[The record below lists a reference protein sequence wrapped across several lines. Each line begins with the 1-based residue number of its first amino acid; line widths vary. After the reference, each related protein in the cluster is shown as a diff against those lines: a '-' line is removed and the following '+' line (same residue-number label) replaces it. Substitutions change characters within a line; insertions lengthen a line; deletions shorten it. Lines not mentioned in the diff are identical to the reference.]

1 MKTSI
6 DIAYALPVSTVSA
19 TAGDAIEVV
28 APPAPLKRVALSGA
42 TMGTRYSA
50 TFYSSAPVD
59 VDRLSAALQRSVD
72 RVDNQMS
79 TWKPESDLCRL
90 NRAPVGAWQAVPAEL
105 MAVLVAGLEISKA
118 SSGAF
123 DMGVGD
129 AVEAWGF
136 GATGPSADQN
146 KIVGVASVRRPSTE
160 GLELDAPNLRARKT
174 AALQLDLSG
183 IAKGFGVD
191 QLAECLKRFGITRY
205 LVSIDGEVR
214 ASGLK
219 PGGEPW
225 LVGIEKP
232 DRKMR
237 DVARI
242 QELADLALAT
252 SGDYRHF
259 REHDGKWVSH
269 TIDPR
274 TRAPIETALT
284 SVSVAAQSCMMADAW
299 ATALLVLGEVEG
311 PQLAETLQL
320 SALFMVRDGDGLREI
335 ATGQFRE

>member
-1 MKTSI
+1 
-6 DIAYALPVSTVSA
+6 
-19 TAGDAIEVV
+19 
-28 APPAPLKRVALSGA
+28 
-42 TMGTRYSA
+42 MGTRYSA

-59 VDRLSAALQRSVD
+59 VDRLSKALQQAVD

-79 TWKPESDLCRL
+79 TWKPESDLSRL
-90 NRAPVGAWQAVPAEL
+90 NRAPVGAWQSVPQEF
-105 MAVLVAGLEISKA
+105 MTVLVAGLEIGKA
-118 SSGAF
+118 SNGAF
-123 DMGVGD
+123 DVGVGD

-136 GATGPSADQN
+136 GATGPSSDQEQIN
-146 KIVGVASVRRPSTE
+146 HVAGTRMPSPE
-160 GLELDAPNLRARKT
+160 CLVLDAANLLVRKT

-191 QLAECLKRFGITRY
+191 QLAECLESFGITRY

-274 TRAPIETALT
+274 TGAPVETALT

>member
-19 TAGDAIEVV
+19 TAGDAIV
-28 APPAPLKRVALSGA
+28 AAVPPAPLKRVVLSGA

-50 TFYSSAPVD
+50 AFYSSAPVD
-59 VDRLSAALQRSVD
+59 MPRLSAALQQAVD
-72 RVDNQMS
+72 QVDNQMS

-90 NRAPVGAWQAVPAEL
+90 NRAPVGAWQSVPQEL
-105 MAVLVAGLEISKA
+105 MTVLVAGLEIGKA
-118 SSGAF
+118 SGGAF
-123 DMGVGD
+123 EMGVGD
-129 AVEAWGF
+129 AVDAWGF
-136 GATGPSADQN
+136 GAARPSAGQSRI
-146 KIVGVASVRRPSTE
+146 KGVAARLPSTE
-160 GLELDAPNLRARKT
+160 CLELDPSNLRVRKS
-174 AALQLDLSG
+174 ASLQLDLSG

-191 QLAECLKRFGITRY
+191 QLAECLERFGISRY

-232 DRKMR
+232 DRKVR

-274 TRAPIETALT
+274 TGAPVDTAVT

-299 ATALLVLGEVEG
+299 ATALLVLGEVQG
-311 PQLAETLQL
+311 PQLAEALQL

-335 ATGQFRE
+335 ATGMFRE

>member
-1 MKTSI
+1 LKTSI

-19 TAGDAIEVV
+19 TAADAIETA
-28 APPAPLKRVALSGA
+28 APPAPLVRAALSGA

-50 TFYSSAPVD
+50 TFYSSFPVD
-59 VDRLSAALQRSVD
+59 TPRLQRALQEAVD

-79 TWKPESDLCRL
+79 TWKSDSDLCRL
-90 NRAPVGAWQAVPAEL
+90 NRAAVGTWQSVPQEL
-105 MAVLVAGLEISKA
+105 MTVLAAGLWISKA

-136 GATGPSADQN
+136 GANGA
-146 KIVGVASVRRPSTE
+146 AARPSPVNRAADVRLPTAE
-160 GLELDAPNLRARKT
+160 SLELDASNLRVRKS

-183 IAKGFGVD
+183 IAKGYGVD
-191 QLAECLKRFGITRY
+191 QLAECLGQFGITRF

-232 DRKMR
+232 DRTVR

-274 TRAPIETALT
+274 TGAPLETAVT
-284 SVSVAAQSCMMADAW
+284 SVSVADQSCMMADAW
-299 ATALLVLGEVEG
+299 ATALLVLGEDQG
-311 PQLAETLQL
+311 PELAEALHL
-320 SALFMVRDGDGLREI
+320 SALFMVRDGDRLREI
-335 ATGQFRE
+335 ATGMFGE

>member
-1 MKTSI
+1 LKTST

-19 TAGDAIEVV
+19 TAGDAIEAV
-28 APPAPLKRVALSGA
+28 APPASLKRGALSGA
-42 TMGTRYSA
+42 TMGTRFSAVFYSA
-50 TFYSSAPVD
+50 APVD
-59 VDRLSAALQRSVD
+59 MARLSAALQQAVD
-72 RVDNQMS
+72 RVDSQMS

-90 NRAPVGAWQAVPAEL
+90 NRAPVGTWHAVPPEL
-105 MAVLVAGLEISKA
+105 MTVLVAGLEIGKA
-118 SSGAF
+118 SAGAF

-129 AVEAWGF
+129 AVDAWGF
-136 GATGPSADQN
+136 GVAGASPDQSRIN
-146 KIVGVASVRRPSTE
+146 GVAARRPSTE
-160 GLELDAPNLRARKT
+160 SLEVDAANLRVRKT
-174 AALQLDLSG
+174 SALQLDLSG

-191 QLAECLKRFGITRY
+191 QLAECLRRFGITRY

-232 DRKMR
+232 DRRVR

-274 TRAPIETALT
+274 TGAPVDTTVT

-299 ATALLVLGEVEG
+299 ATALLVLGEAQG
-311 PQLAETLQL
+311 PALAEALQL
-320 SALFMVRDGDGLREI
+320 SALFMVRDGDSLREI
-335 ATGQFRE
+335 ATGLFRE

>member
-1 MKTSI
+1 
-6 DIAYALPVSTVSA
+6 
-19 TAGDAIEVV
+19 
-28 APPAPLKRVALSGA
+28 
-42 TMGTRYSA
+42 MGTRYSA
-50 TFYSSAPVD
+50 AFYSSAPVD
-59 VDRLSAALQRSVD
+59 MPRLSTALQQAVD

-90 NRAPVGAWQAVPAEL
+90 NRAPVGLWQVVPPEL
-105 MAVLVAGLEISKA
+105 MTVLVAGLDIGKA
-118 SSGAF
+118 SGGAF

-129 AVEAWGF
+129 AVDAWGF
-136 GATGPSADQN
+136 GAAGPSADQN
-146 KIVGVASVRRPSTE
+146 KIGGAPSTRRPSTD
-160 GLELDAPNLRARKT
+160 GLELDAPNLRVRKT
-174 AALQLDLSG
+174 SAVQLDLSG

-191 QLAECLKRFGITRY
+191 QLAECLERFGITRY
-205 LVSIDGEVR
+205 FVSIDGEVR

-274 TRAPIETALT
+274 TGSPVDNAVT

-299 ATALLVLGEVEG
+299 ATALLVLAEVRG
-311 PQLAETLQL
+311 PELAEALQL

-335 ATGQFRE
+335 ATGMFRE